1 MPAPDTRLAVDLTGS
16 LIKVV
21 AGALG
26 GPMRCGSGG
35 TPTGSLVAG
44 KVMDVDGVGSALRQ
58 LLARTEIAET
68 HALIAASDAVAT
80 FRVLKMPPAAGN
92 QDVDGAVARELP
104 LDPERMSTRWVDM
117 GTRPDHRLIYAVSW
131 DRLLVKNIT
140 DAARFAG
147 LDPVAVDVK
156 SACVAR
162 VAREPACVVLDLASN
177 PAEIVLID
185 GHIPQVWHS
194 FRVDVE
200 VGDDIVPALAGPL
213 RTVLRFYKRRR
224 DTDFD
229 PTAPIL
235 IAGEQVLSTRATSSL
250 SQQLEHPVVPLPV
263 PARVP
268 PDVRYT
274 TYLTCLGLLMRR
286 SA

>member
-1 MPAPDTRLAVDLTGS
+1 VPAPDTRLAVDLSGG

-21 AGALG
+21 AGAIG
-26 GPMRCGSGG
+26 GPLRCGSGG

-44 KVMDVDGVGSALRQ
+44 KVVDVDGVGSALRQ
-58 LLARTEIAET
+58 LLARTEIETT

-80 FRVLKMPPAAGN
+80 FRVLKLPPGATN

-104 LDPERMSTRWVDM
+104 LDPERMSTRWMDM
-117 GTRPDHRLIYAVSW
+117 SSGHDHRLIYAVSW
-131 DRLLVKNIT
+131 DRSLIKGIA

-147 LDPVAVDVK
+147 LDPVAVDIK

-162 VAREPACVVLDLASN
+162 VVAEPACLVLDLASN

-194 FRVDVE
+194 FRLDVE
-200 VGDDIVPALAGPL
+200 LGDDIVPALDAPL

-224 DTDFD
+224 DTEFE
-229 PTAPIL
+229 PTAPIF
-235 IAGEQVLSTRATSSL
+235 ISGEQVLSTRATSSL
-250 SQQLEHPVVPLPV
+250 SLHLDHPVLPLPL
-263 PARVP
+263 PPRVP

>member
-1 MPAPDTRLAVDLTGS
+1 MPAPDTRLAVDLSGG

-35 TPTGSLVAG
+35 TPNGSLVGG
-44 KVMDVDGVGSALRQ
+44 KVIDVDGVGSALRQ
-58 LLARTEIAET
+58 LLARTEINET

-80 FRVLKMPPAAGN
+80 FRVLKLPPGTGN
-92 QDVDGAVARELP
+92 QDVDGAVAREMP

-117 GTRPDHRLIYAVSW
+117 TSGQDHRLIYAVSW
-131 DRLLVKNIT
+131 DRSLIKSIT

-147 LDPVAVDVK
+147 LDPVAVDIK

-162 VAREPACVVLDLASN
+162 AAPEPACVVLDLAST

-194 FRVDVE
+194 FRLDVE
-200 VGDDIVPALAGPL
+200 LGDDIVPALAAPL

-224 DTDFD
+224 DAEFD
-229 PTAPIL
+229 PAAPIL
-235 IAGEQVLSTRATSSL
+235 ICGEQVLSTRATSL
-250 SQQLEHPVVPLPV
+250 LGQQLDHPVLPLPL
-263 PARVP
+263 PARVSP
-268 PDVRYT
+268 EIRYT